1 MLKLYSIP
9 GVAQTIA
16 DYLDVRDEMAL
27 DCTCSLVYNANREH
41 VYPYYDVVN
50 LDHVAGR
57 YSDTIL
63 KAYLRKLGQ
72 HIRHITSEYN
82 QRKLLLPLV
91 HQLPKLETLRYAVP
105 LIMDVSMRRI
115 HPDTYRF
122 WINLRSFINSVCN
135 VPNSVKK
142 IDIVPGQVLLVH
154 TTPGEDDYFDELV
167 LRDNTEGSHMHAFRY
182 FQMPV
187 ILIVD
192 YPHLLQAELH
202 APKQIMDLMSKKIV
216 HTDWSNEPCGI
227 LSRMLELV

>member
-9 GVAQTIA
+9 GVAQAIS

-27 DCTCSLVYNANREH
+27 DCTCSLIHEANREH
-41 VYPYYDVVN
+41 VYPYYDIMD

-63 KAYLRKLGQ
+63 RAYLRKLAPY
-72 HIRHITSEYN
+72 IREITSEYN
-82 QRKLLLPLV
+82 PRMLLLPLI
-91 HQLPKLETLRYAVP
+91 QKLPKLETLRYAVP

-115 HPDTYRF
+115 HPDTFRF
-122 WINLRSFINSVCN
+122 WVNLRSFINSVCN
-135 VPNSVKK
+135 VPNQLKK
-142 IDIVPGQVLLVH
+142 IDIVPGQVMLVH
-154 TTPGEDDYFDELV
+154 TNPGEDEYFDEMV

-187 ILIVD
+187 VMIVD
-192 YPHLLQAELH
+192 YPNLLTAELR
-202 APKQIMDLMSKKIV
+202 APKQIMDLTSKKIV
-216 HTDWSNEPCGI
+216 HTDWSNEPCGV